1 MSISQ
6 LVRPNIRTLEPYHSA
21 RETIQEGILL
31 DANENPFPQLW
42 GGIQLNRYPDPNQI
56 ELRQVLAEYLHVGPE
71 NVIAGVGS
79 DEVLDWVF
87 KVFCQPGQDQV
98 SVAEPTYGMY
108 RVLAQIFGV
117 KIFEVCLD
125 ESFDFSADLLLEQ
138 LSPEVKVIFL
148 CSPNNPT
155 GNLLDRDQ
163 VLQLCRSWQG
173 IVVVDEA
180 YIEFSESPSLV
191 SELAGHPNLIVV
203 RTLSKAFGR
212 AGVRLGYAVAGAEII
227 SLFLKVKAPYNLGVL
242 AIKSGLEVLREA
254 PSKRVEMQQIRAE
267 KIRVAASLARLSDIE
282 RVYPS
287 EANFLLFRC
296 PQSQEVCRQLL
307 GKGIVLRDRSSLPG
321 LEDCIRVTIGT
332 MTENNRFLNELEIC
346 LELSGARD

>member
-6 LVRPNIRTLEPYHSA
+6 LVRPNILALEPYHSA

-42 GGIQLNRYPDPNQI
+42 GGIQLNRYPDPNQT
-56 ELRQVLAEYLHVGPE
+56 ELRQVLAEYLQVEPE
-71 NVIAGVGS
+71 NVLAGVGS

-98 SVAEPTYGMY
+98 AVAEPTYGMY

-117 KIFEVCLD
+117 TIFEVRLD
-125 ESFDFSADLLLEQ
+125 EGFDFNADRFLQ
-138 LSPEVKVIFL
+138 QRPPEVKVLFL

-155 GNLLDRDQ
+155 GNLLDPDPI
-163 VLQLCRSWQG
+163 LELCGSWEG

-180 YIEFSESPSLV
+180 YIEFAESPSLV
-191 SELAGHPNLIVV
+191 SELPGHPNLIVV

-227 SLFLKVKAPYNLGVL
+227 SLFLKVKAPYNLGLL
-242 AIKSGLEVLREA
+242 AMKSGIEVLRETR
-254 PSKRVEMQQIRAE
+254 SKRVEMLQIRAE
-267 KIRVAASLARLSDIE
+267 KVRVAASLARLSSIE
-282 RVYPS
+282 TVYPS

-296 PQSQEVCRQLL
+296 SRSREVCRQLL
-307 GKGIVLRDRSSLPG
+307 EKGIVVRDRSSLPG
-321 LEDCIRVTIGT
+321 LGDCIRVTIGT
-332 MTENNRFLNELEIC
+332 MTENDRFLNEVNISLG
-346 LELSGARD
+346 LLGARD

>member
-1 MSISQ
+1 MGISQ
-6 LVRPNIRTLEPYHSA
+6 LVRPNIRALEPYHSA

-31 DANENPFPQLW
+31 DANENPFPQHW
-42 GGIQLNRYPDPNQI
+42 GGIQLNRYPDPNQA
-56 ELRQVLAEYLHVGPE
+56 ELRQVLAEYLHVEPE
-71 NVIAGVGS
+71 NVVAGVGS

-98 SVAEPTYGMY
+98 AVAEPTYGMY

-117 KIFEVCLD
+117 TIFEVRLD
-125 ESFDFSADLLLEQ
+125 ESFDFDADHLLGQ
-138 LSPEVKVIFL
+138 LPPEVKVFFL

-155 GNLLDRDQ
+155 GNLLDPDQ

-191 SELAGHPNLIVV
+191 SELPEHPNLIVV

-227 SLFLKVKAPYNLGVL
+227 SLFLKVKAPYNLGQL
-242 AIKSGLEVLREA
+242 AMKSGVEVLRA
-254 PSKRVEMQQIRAE
+254 ARSKRVEMQQIRAE
-267 KIRVAASLARLSDIE
+267 RVRVAASLARLSSIE
-282 RVYPS
+282 TVYPS
-287 EANFLLFRC
+287 DANFLLFRC
-296 PQSQEVCRQLL
+296 PRSREVCSQLL
-307 GKGIVLRDRSSLPG
+307 GKGIVVRDRSSLPG
-321 LEDCIRVTIGT
+321 LEGCIRVTIGT
-332 MTENNRFLNELEIC
+332 MAENDRFLSELELC
-346 LELSGARD
+346 SPERRGPR

>member
-1 MSISQ
+1 MSVSQ
-6 LVRPNIRTLEPYHSA
+6 LVRSNIRALEPYHSA

-42 GGIQLNRYPDPNQI
+42 GGIQLNRYPDPNQT

-71 NVIAGVGS
+71 NVVAGVGS

-87 KVFCQPGQDQV
+87 KVFCEPGQDQV
-98 SVAEPTYGMY
+98 AVAEPTYGMY

-117 KIFEVCLD
+117 TIFEVRLD
-125 ESFDFSADLLLEQ
+125 ERFDISADLLLQQ
-138 LSPEVKVIFL
+138 LPSEVKVLFL

-155 GNLLDRDQ
+155 GNLLDPDQ

-191 SELAGHPNLIVV
+191 SELAEHPNLIVV

-227 SLFLKVKAPYNLGVL
+227 SLFLKVKAPYNLGLL
-242 AIKSGLEVLREA
+242 AMKSGLEVLREA
-254 PSKRVEMQQIRAE
+254 RSKRVEIQQIRAE
-267 KIRVAASLARLSDIE
+267 RVRVAASLARLSSIE
-282 RVYPS
+282 TVYPS

-296 PQSQEVCRQLL
+296 PRSREMCRQLL
-307 GKGIVLRDRSSLPG
+307 GKGIVVRDRSSLPG
-321 LEDCIRVTIGT
+321 LKDCIRVTIGT
-332 MTENNRFLNELEIC
+332 MTENDRFLNELEIC
-346 LELSGARD
+346 LERRGLR

>member
-6 LVRPNIRTLEPYHSA
+6 LVRPNIRDLEPYHSA

-42 GGIQLNRYPDPNQI
+42 GGMQLNRYPDPNQT
-56 ELRQVLAEYLHVGPE
+56 ELRQVLAEYLRVAPE
-71 NVIAGVGS
+71 NVVAGVGS

-87 KVFCQPGQDQV
+87 KVFCQPAQDQV
-98 SVAEPTYGMY
+98 AVAEPTYGMY

-117 KIFEVCLD
+117 EIFEVRLD
-125 ESFDFSADLLLEQ
+125 KSFDFNSEDFLRQVPA
-138 LSPEVKVIFL
+138 EVKVLFL

-155 GNLLDRDQ
+155 GNLLDPDEI
-163 VLQLCRSWQG
+163 VQLCRSWDR

-180 YIEFSESPSLV
+180 YIEFAESPSLV
-191 SELAGHPNLIVV
+191 SELAEYPNLIVV

-227 SLFLKVKAPYNLGVL
+227 SHFLKVKAPYNLGL
-242 AIKSGLEVLREA
+242 PAMRSGLEVLRDA
-254 PSKRVEMQQIRAE
+254 RSKRIEMQQIRAE
-267 KIRVAASLARLSDIE
+267 RIRVAGALARLSNIGT
-282 RVYPS
+282 VYPS

-296 PQSQEVCRQLL
+296 PRSREVCRQLL
-307 GKGIVLRDRSSLPG
+307 GKGIVVRDRSSLPG

-332 MTENNRFLNELEIC
+332 TDENDRFLSELEIC
-346 LELSGARD
+346 SLERGEAR

>member
-1 MSISQ
+1 MSINQ
-6 LVRPNIRTLEPYHSA
+6 LVRPNIRELEPYHSA

-42 GGIQLNRYPDPNQI
+42 GGMQLNRYPDPNQT
-56 ELRQVLAEYLHVGPE
+56 ELRRVLAEYLGVGPE
-71 NVIAGVGS
+71 NVVAGVGS

-87 KVFCQPGQDQV
+87 KVFCQPGQDQAA
-98 SVAEPTYGMY
+98 VAEPTYGMY

-117 KIFEVCLD
+117 EIFEGRLD
-125 ESFDFSADLLLEQ
+125 ESFDFSAEDFLRQ
-138 LSPEVKVIFL
+138 VPAEVKVLFL

-155 GNLLDRDQ
+155 GNLLDPDQ
-163 VLQLCRSWQG
+163 ILQLCGSWGG

-191 SELAGHPNLIVV
+191 SELAEYPNLIVV

-227 SLFLKVKAPYNLGVL
+227 SLFLKVKAPYNLGLL
-242 AIKSGLEVLREA
+242 AMKSGLEVLREA
-254 PSKRVEMQQIRAE
+254 RSKRVEIQQIRAE
-267 KIRVAASLARLSDIE
+267 KVRVAGALTRLSSIE
-282 RVYPS
+282 TVYPS
-287 EANFLLFRC
+287 EANFLLFRR
-296 PQSQEVCRQLL
+296 PRSGEVCRQLL
-307 GKGIVLRDRSSLPG
+307 AKGIVVRDRSSLPG

-332 MTENNRFLNELEIC
+332 MAENDRFLSELEK
-346 LELSGARD
+346 L